1 MNLTG
6 NGKQASHDYRVR
18 IGLRDSRHD
27 EILSKVY
34 LINLSCRGFSMMPSL
49 ELSDPI
55 NGPCPMSNY
64 PVHCLS
70 SACSKPSKG
79 KYIIID

>member
-1 MNLTG
+1 MKMTG
-6 NGKQASHDYRVR
+6 NGKPTSHDLQVK
-18 IGLRDSRHD
+18 IDSTHG

-49 ELSDPI
+49 ERSDPVHF
-55 NGPCPMSNY
+55 PCPLSNY

-70 SACSKPSKG
+70 SSCSKPSKG
-79 KYIIID
+79 RYINID